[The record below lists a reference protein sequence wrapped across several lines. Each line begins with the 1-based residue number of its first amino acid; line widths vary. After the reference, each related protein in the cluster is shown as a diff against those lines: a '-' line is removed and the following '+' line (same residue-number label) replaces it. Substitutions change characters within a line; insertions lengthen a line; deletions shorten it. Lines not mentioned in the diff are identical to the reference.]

1 MRILF
6 EICTIKV
13 CRRLTPMTK
22 SSTRGTL
29 VGLTIT
35 LLVVGSDQ
43 FTKFWALASF
53 FSPPRVIEV
62 FPWFNLVPVWNT
74 GISFGMLAGY
84 SDWMPTIISGLT
96 IIISLML
103 LAWLFVAISVS
114 IKLALSLI
122 LGGAVGNIIDRIRF
136 GAVIDFVDIH
146 FFNFHWP
153 AFNIADSAITI
164 GVALFLLDSFLKKS
178 AKV

>member
-1 MRILF
+1 VTSI
-6 EICTIKV
+6 
-13 CRRLTPMTK
+13 
-22 SSTRGTL
+22 SSRGTFF
-29 VGLTIT
+29 GLAIA
-35 LLVVGSDQ
+35 LSVVAFDQ
-43 FTKFWALASF
+43 VTKMWVLESF

-62 FPWFNLVPVWNT
+62 FSWFNLVPVWNT
-74 GISFGMLAGY
+74 GISFGMLADY
-84 SDWMPTIISGLT
+84 SDWMPGIISGLT
-96 IIISLML
+96 IIISLVL
-103 LAWLFVAISVS
+103 LAWLFVVVSVS

-146 FFNFHWP
+146 FFDFHWP

-164 GVALFLLDSFLKKS
+164 GVALFLLDNFLKKS

>member
-1 MRILF
+1 MTLISRGGTFFGLAIALF
-6 EICTIKV
+6 V
-13 CRRLTPMTK
+13 VAFDQATK
-22 SSTRGTL
+22 M
-29 VGLTIT
+29 
-35 LLVVGSDQ
+35 
-43 FTKFWALASF
+43 WALESF

-62 FPWFNLVPVWNT
+62 LPWFNLVPVWNT
-74 GISFGMLAGY
+74 GISFGMLADY
-84 SDWMPTIISGLT
+84 SDWMPGIISGLT
-96 IIISLML
+96 IIISLVL
-103 LAWLFVAISVS
+103 LVWLFVAVSVS

-146 FFNFHWP
+146 FFDFHWP

>member
-1 MRILF
+1 
-6 EICTIKV
+6 
-13 CRRLTPMTK
+13 MT
-22 SSTRGTL
+22 SITSRSTFS
-29 VGLTIT
+29 GLAIT
-35 LLVVGSDQ
+35 LSVIAFDQ
-43 FTKFWALASF
+43 FTKMWALESF
-53 FSPPRVIEV
+53 FLPPRVIEV

-74 GISFGMLAGY
+74 GISFGMLADY
-84 SDWMPTIISGLT
+84 SDWMPGIISGIT
-96 IIISLML
+96 IIISLVL
-103 LAWLFVAISVS
+103 LAWLFVAASVS
-114 IKLALSLI
+114 IKFALSLI

-146 FFNFHWP
+146 FFGFHWP

>member
-1 MRILF
+1 VTSI
-6 EICTIKV
+6 
-13 CRRLTPMTK
+13 
-22 SSTRGTL
+22 SSRGTFF
-29 VGLTIT
+29 GLAIA
-35 LLVVGSDQ
+35 LSVVAFDQ
-43 FTKFWALASF
+43 VTKMWVLESF

-62 FPWFNLVPVWNT
+62 FSWFNLVPVWNT
-74 GISFGMLAGY
+74 GISFGMLADY
-84 SDWMPTIISGLT
+84 SDWMPGIISGLT
-96 IIISLML
+96 IIISLVL
-103 LAWLFVAISVS
+103 LAWLFVAVSVS

-146 FFNFHWP
+146 FFDFHWP

>member
-1 MRILF
+1 
-6 EICTIKV
+6 
-13 CRRLTPMTK
+13 MTLI
-22 SSTRGTL
+22 SRGGTFF
-29 VGLTIT
+29 GLAIA
-35 LLVVGSDQ
+35 LSVVAFDQ
-43 FTKFWALASF
+43 ATKMWALESF

-74 GISFGMLAGY
+74 GISFGMLADY
-84 SDWMPTIISGLT
+84 SDWMPGIISGLT
-96 IIISLML
+96 IIISLVL
-103 LAWLFVAISVS
+103 LVWLFVAVSVS

-146 FFNFHWP
+146 FFDFHWP

>member
-1 MRILF
+1 
-6 EICTIKV
+6 
-13 CRRLTPMTK
+13 MTSI
-22 SSTRGTL
+22 SSRGTFF
-29 VGLTIT
+29 GLAIA
-35 LLVVGSDQ
+35 LSVVAFDQ
-43 FTKFWALASF
+43 VTKMWVLESF

-62 FPWFNLVPVWNT
+62 FSWFNLVPVWNT
-74 GISFGMLAGY
+74 GISFGMLADY
-84 SDWMPTIISGLT
+84 SDWMPGIISGLT
-96 IIISLML
+96 IIISLVL
-103 LAWLFVAISVS
+103 LAWLFVVVSVS

-146 FFNFHWP
+146 FFDFHWP

-164 GVALFLLDSFLKKS
+164 GVALFLLDNFLKKS

>member
-1 MRILF
+1 VTLISRGGTFFGLAIALF
-6 EICTIKV
+6 V
-13 CRRLTPMTK
+13 VAFDQATK
-22 SSTRGTL
+22 M
-29 VGLTIT
+29 
-35 LLVVGSDQ
+35 
-43 FTKFWALASF
+43 WALESF

-62 FPWFNLVPVWNT
+62 SPWFNLVPVWNT
-74 GISFGMLAGY
+74 GISFGMLADY
-84 SDWMPTIISGLT
+84 SDWMPGIISGLT
-96 IIISLML
+96 IIISLVL
-103 LAWLFVAISVS
+103 LAWLFVAVSVS

-146 FFNFHWP
+146 FFDFHWP

>member
-1 MRILF
+1 
-6 EICTIKV
+6 
-13 CRRLTPMTK
+13 MTK
-22 SSTRGTL
+22 SSMRGTL
-29 VGLTIT
+29 FSLAIS

-43 FTKFWALASF
+43 VTKFWALASF

-114 IKLALSLI
+114 FKLALSLI
-122 LGGAVGNIIDRIRF
+122 LGGAVGNIIDRISV

-146 FFNFHWP
+146 FFDFHWP
-153 AFNIADSAITI
+153 AFNIADSCISVGFVI
-164 GVALFLLDSFLKKS
+164 MMINILFLNKKL
-178 AKV
+178 

>member
-1 MRILF
+1 
-6 EICTIKV
+6 
-13 CRRLTPMTK
+13 MTSI
-22 SSTRGTL
+22 SSRGTFF
-29 VGLTIT
+29 GLAIA
-35 LLVVGSDQ
+35 LSVVAFDQ
-43 FTKFWALASF
+43 VTKMWVLESF

-62 FPWFNLVPVWNT
+62 FSWFNLVPVWNT
-74 GISFGMLAGY
+74 GISFGMLADY
-84 SDWMPTIISGLT
+84 SDWMPGIISGLT
-96 IIISLML
+96 IIISLVL
-103 LAWLFVAISVS
+103 LAWLFVAVSVS

-146 FFNFHWP
+146 FFDFHWP

-164 GVALFLLDSFLKKS
+164 GVALFLLDNFLKKS

>member
-1 MRILF
+1 
-6 EICTIKV
+6 
-13 CRRLTPMTK
+13 MTK
-22 SSTRGTL
+22 SSMRGTL
-29 VGLTIT
+29 VGLAIT

-43 FTKFWALASF
+43 VTKFWALASF

-146 FFNFHWP
+146 FFDFHWP
-153 AFNIADSAITI
+153 AFNIADSCISVGFVI
-164 GVALFLLDSFLKKS
+164 MMINILFLNKKL
-178 AKV
+178 

>member
-1 MRILF
+1 MI
-6 EICTIKV
+6 
-13 CRRLTPMTK
+13 K
-22 SSTRGTL
+22 SSFGVTL
-29 VGLTIT
+29 IGLAIT

-43 FTKFWALASF
+43 LTKTWALASF

-62 FPWFNLVPVWNT
+62 FHWFNLVPVWNT

-84 SDWMPTIISGLT
+84 SDWMPAIISGIT
-96 IIISLML
+96 IIISLVL
-103 LAWLFVAISVS
+103 LAWLFVTVS
-114 IKLALSLI
+114 MVSKLALSLI

-146 FFNFHWP
+146 FMDFHWP

-178 AKV
+178 ARHS

>member
-1 MRILF
+1 M
-6 EICTIKV
+6 
-13 CRRLTPMTK
+13 
-22 SSTRGTL
+22 
-29 VGLTIT
+29 
-35 LLVVGSDQ
+35 
-43 FTKFWALASF
+43 WALESF
-53 FSPPRVIEV
+53 FLPPRVIEV

-74 GISFGMLAGY
+74 GISFGMLADY
-84 SDWMPTIISGLT
+84 SDWMPGIISGIT
-96 IIISLML
+96 IIISLVL
-103 LAWLFVAISVS
+103 LAWLFVAASVP

-146 FFNFHWP
+146 FFGFHWP

>member
-1 MRILF
+1 
-6 EICTIKV
+6 
-13 CRRLTPMTK
+13 MTK
-22 SSTRGTL
+22 SSLGVTL
-29 VGLTIT
+29 IGLALT

-43 FTKFWALASF
+43 LTKMWALASF

-62 FPWFNLVPVWNT
+62 FHWFNLVPVWNT

-84 SDWMPTIISGLT
+84 SDWMPAIISGIT
-96 IIISLML
+96 IIISLVL
-103 LAWLFVAISVS
+103 LAWLFVSVS
-114 IKLALSLI
+114 VITKVALSLI

-146 FFNFHWP
+146 IFDFHWP

-164 GVALFLLDSFLKKS
+164 GVAFFLLDSFLKKS
-178 AKV
+178 ARHT

>member
-1 MRILF
+1 
-6 EICTIKV
+6 
-13 CRRLTPMTK
+13 MTK
-22 SSTRGTL
+22 SSLGVTL
-29 VGLTIT
+29 IGLAIT

-43 FTKFWALASF
+43 LTKMWALASF

-62 FPWFNLVPVWNT
+62 FYWFNLVPVWNT

-84 SDWMPTIISGLT
+84 SDWMPAIISGIT
-96 IIISLML
+96 IIISLVL
-103 LAWLFVAISVS
+103 LAWLFVTVSVVT
-114 IKLALSLI
+114 KLALSLI

-146 FFNFHWP
+146 FMDFHWP

-164 GVALFLLDSFLKKS
+164 GVALFLLDGFLKK
-178 AKV
+178 KC

>member
-1 MRILF
+1 
-6 EICTIKV
+6 
-13 CRRLTPMTK
+13 MTLI
-22 SSTRGTL
+22 SRGGIFFGL
-29 VGLTIT
+29 VIALS
-35 LLVVGSDQ
+35 VVAFDQ
-43 FTKFWALASF
+43 ATKMWALESF
-53 FSPPRVIEV
+53 FSPPQVIEV

-74 GISFGMLAGY
+74 GISFGMLADY
-84 SDWMPTIISGLT
+84 SDWMPGIISGLT
-96 IIISLML
+96 IIISLVL
-103 LAWLFVAISVS
+103 LAWLFVAVSVS

-146 FFNFHWP
+146 FFDFHWP

-164 GVALFLLDSFLKKS
+164 GVALFLLDSFFKKS

>member
-1 MRILF
+1 MTLISRGGTFFGLAIALF
-6 EICTIKV
+6 V
-13 CRRLTPMTK
+13 VAFDQATK
-22 SSTRGTL
+22 M
-29 VGLTIT
+29 
-35 LLVVGSDQ
+35 
-43 FTKFWALASF
+43 WALESF

-74 GISFGMLAGY
+74 GISFGMLADY
-84 SDWMPTIISGLT
+84 SDWMPGIISGLT
-96 IIISLML
+96 IIISLVL
-103 LAWLFVAISVS
+103 LAWLFVAV
-114 IKLALSLI
+114 SLI

-146 FFNFHWP
+146 FFDFHWP

>member
-1 MRILF
+1 MTLISRGGTFFGLAIALF
-6 EICTIKV
+6 V
-13 CRRLTPMTK
+13 VAFDQATK
-22 SSTRGTL
+22 M
-29 VGLTIT
+29 
-35 LLVVGSDQ
+35 
-43 FTKFWALASF
+43 WALESF

-62 FPWFNLVPVWNT
+62 SPWFNLVPVWNT
-74 GISFGMLAGY
+74 GISFGMLADY
-84 SDWMPTIISGLT
+84 SDWMPGIISGLT
-96 IIISLML
+96 IIISLVL
-103 LAWLFVAISVS
+103 LAWLFVAVSVS

-146 FFNFHWP
+146 FFDFHWP

>member
-1 MRILF
+1 VTSI
-6 EICTIKV
+6 
-13 CRRLTPMTK
+13 
-22 SSTRGTL
+22 SSRGTFF
-29 VGLTIT
+29 GLAIA
-35 LLVVGSDQ
+35 LSVVAFDQ
-43 FTKFWALASF
+43 VTKMWVLESF

-62 FPWFNLVPVWNT
+62 FSWFNLVPVWNT
-74 GISFGMLAGY
+74 GISFGMLADY
-84 SDWMPTIISGLT
+84 SDWMPGIISGLT
-96 IIISLML
+96 IIISLVL
-103 LAWLFVAISVS
+103 LAWLFVAVSVS

-146 FFNFHWP
+146 FFDFHWP

-164 GVALFLLDSFLKKS
+164 GVALFLLDNFLKKS